1 MNNEEDIKY
10 KQIHFD
16 IPMDL
21 FHEFKIII
29 PEKGMTSLI
38 LRQLVRKYIND
49 IKAGMNPMHIFKQCE
64 IFTEEVNE
72 NAT

>member
-21 FHEFKIII
+21 FQEFKIII

-49 IKAGMNPMHIFKQCE
+49 VKAGMNPMHIFKHNE
-64 IFTEEVNE
+64 IIPEGVDE